1 MSRPSFLICS
11 SASTRRSLSSSACRR
26 SVSASSIARAS
37 LPRSAPA
44 SAPSAAPGAREVVSG
59 DTSST
64 RVVGA
69 GVDSGVAGAAAR
81 LPSRYSFQAEFWL
94 CASAIAAPASSAP
107 ISSRVGIRRIAPAF
121 NALTF
126 LMANACGFASR
137 IASIMR
143 WTLMDLSGRNRA
155 AIDQSVSDDRTGP

>member
-1 MSRPSFLICS
+1 MSRLSFLICS
-11 SASTRRSLSSSACRR
+11 SASTRRSLSSFACRR
-26 SVSASSIARAS
+26 SVSASSTARAS
-37 LPRSAPA
+37 LPRSALA
-44 SAPSAAPGAREVVSG
+44 SASSVASGVVSG

-64 RVVGA
+64 RAVGA
-69 GVDSGVAGAAAR
+69 GLGSGAAGAGAAAR

-94 CASAIAAPASSAP
+94 CASAIAASTSSEP

-121 NALTF
+121 SALTF

-155 AIDQSVSDDRTGP
+155 AIDQSVSVDRTGP